1 MNSQIRTSPA
11 RIPLAFAAALLASTT
26 LVACNR
32 GGSSGGSGGGDTL
45 ASFNGER
52 ISKDDY
58 YQYMER
64 LSRVRVT
71 TNQGVVP
78 APVAGGT
85 IGFQALDDM
94 VRRQALLAVAKDEG
108 VSPTDAQIKGEL
120 DYQSGKSP
128 DFLKRLTS
136 QGLTIDTIRDE
147 LRIQLAEE
155 NIVTKG
161 ITVGDAEVDRY
172 IKAKP
177 QEFREPKRVAL
188 RWIAVKGAEK
198 KKQVDDALA
207 TNASFESVA
216 VQYSDAPNARATQAR
231 FSTDVYDAFSP
242 ALKKLVDATN
252 EGRATGWVQDPGGQ
266 ELKFF
271 VERKA
276 PARNIDITP
285 IIKQTVKRQIA
296 LARGQRGSD
305 LQRKLQAKIL
315 SAKIDIPNKTMA
327 DNWKTAIDN
336 LKSSDPT
343 RAAADASASG
353 APR

>member
-1 MNSQIRTSPA
+1 MKT
-11 RIPLAFAAALLASTT
+11 
-26 LVACNR
+26 
-32 GGSSGGSGGGDTL
+32 
-45 ASFNGER
+45 
-52 ISKDDY
+52 
-58 YQYMER
+58 
-64 LSRVRVT
+64 
-71 TNQGVVP
+71 
-78 APVAGGT
+78 
-85 IGFQALDDM
+85 
-94 VRRQALLAVAKDEG
+94 
-108 VSPTDAQIKGEL
+108 EL

-161 ITVGDAEVDRY
+161 ITVSDAEVDRY

-188 RWIAVKGAEK
+188 LWIAVKGADK

-207 TNASFESVA
+207 TNSSFETVA
-216 VQYSDAPNARATQAR
+216 VQYSEAPNARATKAR

-242 ALKKLVDATN
+242 ALKKLVDGIN
-252 EGRATGWVQDPGGQ
+252 EGKTSDWVKDPGGQ
-266 ELKFF
+266 ELKFY

-285 IIKQTVKRQIA
+285 IIKLTVKRQIA

-315 SAKIDIPNKTMA
+315 AAKVEIPNKTMA

-336 LKSSDPT
+336 LKASDPT
-343 RAAADASASG
+343 RASADAAATATPSA
-353 APR
+353 APSTTP